1 MSFGLTNAPAAFL
14 HLINRVFKQYLDLFV
29 IVCIDDIRIYSRNEE
44 EHHPGKASVVEDSL
58 NRLSLGSVAHVEDEC
73 KDIVKDV
80 DRLARLGVRLMSIS
94 YNGVTVQNGEES
106 SFVVNFKLK
115 QDSDPILPKLKG
127 AVHNQRVEV
136 FSQGGDGLLR
146 YQGRLC
152 VPDVVELRQHI
163 LTEAN
168 NSRYS
173 IHLDATKMYCDL
185 RQIYWWN
192 GIKSDIADFVSKSP
206 NCKQVK
212 LEY

>member
-1 MSFGLTNAPAAFL
+1 M
-14 HLINRVFKQYLDLFV
+14 
-29 IVCIDDIRIYSRNEE
+29 E
-44 EHHPGKASVVEDSL
+44 
-58 NRLSLGSVAHVEDEC
+58 
-73 KDIVKDV
+73 VK
-80 DRLARLGVRLMSIS
+80 
-94 YNGVTVQNGEES
+94 E
-106 SFVVNFKLK
+106 K
-115 QDSDPILPKLKG
+115 QDSDSIFLDLKG